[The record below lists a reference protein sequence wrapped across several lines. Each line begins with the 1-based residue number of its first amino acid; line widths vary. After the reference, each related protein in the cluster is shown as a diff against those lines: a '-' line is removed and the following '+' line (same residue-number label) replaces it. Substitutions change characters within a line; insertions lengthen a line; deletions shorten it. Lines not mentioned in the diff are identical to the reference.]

1 MILIILLFFK
11 AILAK
16 NDRLS
21 AKKLVSDGLFNEM
34 DAKFLKNLRFNASCD
49 SFSVEAAAECELEFK
64 TFYF

>member
-34 DAKFLKNLRFNASCD
+34 DTKFLKNLRFNATCD
-49 SFSVEAAAECELEFK
+49 SFSSEAAAECELEF
-64 TFYF
+64 

>member
-21 AKKLVSDGLFNEM
+21 AKKLVSDGLFNKM
-34 DAKFLKNLRFNASCD
+34 DTEFLKNLRFNATCD
-49 SFSVEAAAECELEFK
+49 SFSMEAAAECELEF
-64 TFYF
+64 